1 MFRRAAAV
9 FLVLHGLIHLMGF
22 AVSWQLATMQELAYR
37 TTVFNGALDVGDVGA
52 RVLGIA
58 WLLAAAGLVAAGVLV
73 WRGSS
78 SAAVVTTVAVAF
90 SIVVCL
96 AGLPDAFRGLYI
108 DVALVAGLIAVG
120 YRRTG
125 AVRMSLR

>member
-1 MFRRAAAV
+1 MVRRAAAA

-78 SAAVVTTVAVAF
+78 SAAVVTAAAALF
-90 SIVVCL
+90 SLIVCA

-108 DVALVAGLIAVG
+108 DIALVAGLVAVG
-120 YRRTG
+120 YRQMG
-125 AVRMSLR
+125 ASRSALR

>member
-1 MFRRAAAV
+1 MVRRAAAA

-37 TTVFNGALDVGDVGA
+37 TTVLNGALDVGDAGA

-58 WLLAAAGLVAAGVLV
+58 WVVAAVALVAAGVLV

-78 SAAVVTTVAVAF
+78 SAAVVTAAAAVF
-90 SIVVCL
+90 SLIVCA

-108 DVALVAGLIAVG
+108 DIALIAGLVAVG
-120 YRRTG
+120 YRQ
-125 AVRMSLR
+125 MSASRSALR

>member
-1 MFRRAAAV
+1 MFRRAAAA

-22 AVSWQLATMQELAYR
+22 AVGWQLTTMQELAYR
-37 TTVFNGALDVGDVGA
+37 TTVFDGALDVGDAGA
-52 RVLGIA
+52 RLLGIA

-78 SAAVVTTVAVAF
+78 SAVVVTAVAVVF
-90 SIVVCL
+90 SLVICA

-108 DVALVAGLIAVG
+108 DVALVAGLIGVG
-120 YRRTG
+120 YRQMG
-125 AVRMSLR
+125 ASRSALR

>member
-1 MFRRAAAV
+1 MVRRAAAA

-37 TTVFNGALDVGDVGA
+37 TTIFNGALDVGDAGA

-58 WLLAAAGLVAAGVLV
+58 WVVAAAALVAAGFLV

-78 SAAVVTTVAVAF
+78 SAVVVTAAAAVVSLAVCA
-90 SIVVCL
+90 

-108 DVALVAGLIAVG
+108 DLALVAGLIAVG
-120 YRRTG
+120 YRQGVPSRS
-125 AVRMSLR
+125 ALR

>member
-37 TTVFNGALDVGDVGA
+37 TTIFDGAFDVGDAGA

-58 WLLAAAGLVAAGVLV
+58 WLLAAAV
-73 WRGSS
+73 
-78 SAAVVTTVAVAF
+78 F
-90 SIVVCL
+90 SLVVCA

-108 DVALVAGLIAVG
+108 DVALVAGLVAVG
-120 YRRTG
+120 YRQMGVSRS
-125 AVRMSLR
+125 ALR